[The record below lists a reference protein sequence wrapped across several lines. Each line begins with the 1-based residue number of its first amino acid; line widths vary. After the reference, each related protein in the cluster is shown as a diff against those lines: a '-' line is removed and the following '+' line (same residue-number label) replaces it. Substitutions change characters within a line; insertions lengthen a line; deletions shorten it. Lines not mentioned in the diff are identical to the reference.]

1 MGDRMNFQDGKRNEN
16 EKDFD
21 EIEDGNRK
29 NKKGC
34 SRCTVSAIATPFKTI
49 GRDYIIIYCI

>member
-1 MGDRMNFQDGKRNEN
+1 MNFQDGKRNEN